1 MATVWE
7 LAQTALNTL
16 GLPVSAGDYLADTP
30 GGDLP
35 DTYLVHFVVDVSPV
49 QHADNAETIRG
60 WLVQVS
66 IYRRAGLVGLPDV
79 IGAMTAAGFTFVAGR
94 QLDYDIETRHF
105 GIAFDFELTEDL

>member
-7 LAQTALNTL
+7 LAQTALTTL

-49 QHADNAETIRG
+49 QHADNAEQIRG

-66 IYRRAGLVGLPDV
+66 VYRRAGLAGLPDV
-79 IGAMTAAGFTFVAGR
+79 IGVMTAAGFTFVAGR
-94 QLDYDIETRHF
+94 QLDYDIETRHY

>member
-16 GLPVSAGDYLADTP
+16 GLPVYASSYVADTP
-30 GGDLP
+30 GGDFP
-35 DTYLVHFVVDVSPV
+35 DTYLVHSVVDVSPV
-49 QHADNAETIRG
+49 QHADNAEQIRG

-66 IYRRAGLVGLPDV
+66 VYRRAGLVGLPDV

-94 QLDYDIETRHF
+94 ELDYDSESRHF